1 MCALHGCVNQPL
13 LHWRICIY
21 IIPLNLPSD
30 VSSLQVTI
38 GDVTLPLAEYP
49 DGAYFDPE
57 KSTMTVAEQSQYG
70 IHVGGDLNLRGWE
83 CVGFARYVYAALFY
97 KYPQDATMDN
107 QLPILQTIL
116 VSTIAM

>member
-1 MCALHGCVNQPL
+1 MRGRLRHALTCALCMAAL
-13 LHWRICIY
+13 ISLYCIGASAY
-21 IIPLNLPSD
+21 TYSSNLPSD

-70 IHVGGDLNLRGWE
+70 INVGGDLNLRGWE

-107 QLPILQTIL
+107 QLAY
-116 VSTIAM
+116 S